1 MVSVIYL
8 LVSQIYIMVVRSV
21 LLPPVTVFYTSTIYR
36 WEGLK
41 IFSDLVSVTFWDTLL
56 RIWTSWNRFWVKLYG
71 LYWILKWAARCLF
84 MQWIGFF
91 GFYNVSYMSWIGISE
106 FTNSFVSTVKLY
118 IYVRIY
124 NINLTWYRWLFGLI
138 YWIFEPFQRGFW
150 CQSLD

>member
-56 RIWTSWNRFWVKLYG
+56 RI
-71 LYWILKWAARCLF
+71 
-84 MQWIGFF
+84 
-91 GFYNVSYMSWIGISE
+91 
-106 FTNSFVSTVKLY
+106 
-118 IYVRIY
+118 
-124 NINLTWYRWLFGLI
+124 
-138 YWIFEPFQRGFW
+138 
-150 CQSLD
+150 